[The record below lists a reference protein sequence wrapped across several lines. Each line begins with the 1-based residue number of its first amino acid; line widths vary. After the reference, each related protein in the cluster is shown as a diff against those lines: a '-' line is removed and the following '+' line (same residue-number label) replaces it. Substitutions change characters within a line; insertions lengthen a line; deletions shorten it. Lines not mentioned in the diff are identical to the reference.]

1 MKLCFNLTGNHC
13 NEYPFLTIYYNKD
26 NIYCDYICNQTVL
39 EFEVDL
45 SDIGIVTLSGIQK
58 SNGLDGKW
66 DTMLDNSGQIVKDKN
81 LQINNISIDN
91 IDMGKPWINCLPMHK
106 EHNKTIPCQAG
117 MWDNGSIQFAI
128 KPPVLN
134 WIIEEKFINPTVQ
147 HQHSD
152 KDFSGQ
158 DKFDYEY
165 IQRKIKSIKHLIHDQ
180 KSNL

>member
-39 EFEVDL
+39 TFDVDS

-66 DTMLDNSGQIVKDKN
+66 DTMLDNGGRIVKDKN

-91 IDMGKPWINCLPMHK
+91 IDMNKSWINCLPMHK
-106 EHNKTIPCQAG
+106 ENNKT
-117 MWDNGSIQFAI
+117 MI
-128 KPPVLN
+128 KANTLNKTKWNNLFKQYWKIIKLKVFFIHMCRWVLQKESTSL
-134 WIIEEKFINPTVQ
+134 I
-147 HQHSD
+147 D
-152 KDFSGQ
+152 K
-158 DKFDYEY
+158 
-165 IQRKIKSIKHLIHDQ
+165 I
-180 KSNL
+180 